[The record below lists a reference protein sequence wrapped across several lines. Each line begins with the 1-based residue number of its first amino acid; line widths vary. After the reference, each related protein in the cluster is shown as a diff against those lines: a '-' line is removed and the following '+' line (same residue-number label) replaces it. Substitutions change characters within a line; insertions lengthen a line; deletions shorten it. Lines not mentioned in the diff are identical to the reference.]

1 MQNGFRKGEWTSL
14 MKPVVEKLSDDDI
27 IAITAYTASLMP

>member
-1 MQNGFRKGEWTSL
+1 
-14 MKPVVEKLSDDDI
+14 MKPVVEKLTDDDI